1 MPGLFCGA
9 VLVSWTKKLP
19 EPIRLRDGRE
29 LITLSDARALIL
41 GLAESRQHR
50 PTWTYAVELLLQAAD
65 TGKPDDL
72 KDAWAQVSRAAHA
85 EGLKARA

>member
-1 MPGLFCGA
+1 
-9 VLVSWTKKLP
+9 
-19 EPIRLRDGRE
+19 

-50 PTWTYAVELLLQAAD
+50 PTWAYAVELLLQDAE

-72 KDAWAQVSRAAHA
+72 KDAWAQVCRAAHA
-85 EGLKARA
+85 EGMKARA

>member
-1 MPGLFCGA
+1 
-9 VLVSWTKKLP
+9 VSWAKKLP

-50 PTWTYAVELLLQAAD
+50 PTWAYAVELLLQAAD
-65 TGKPDDL
+65 SGKPADV
-72 KDAWAQVSRAAHA
+72 KDAWAQLSRAAHA
-85 EGLKARA
+85 DGMKARN